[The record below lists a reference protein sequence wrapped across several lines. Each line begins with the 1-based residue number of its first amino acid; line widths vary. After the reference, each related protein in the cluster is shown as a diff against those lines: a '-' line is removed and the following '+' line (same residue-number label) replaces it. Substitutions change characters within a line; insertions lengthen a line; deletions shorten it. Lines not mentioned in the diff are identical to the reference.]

1 MVSLTGIEILEL
13 KDEIGVKEK
22 DFLAKEKELNWLYE
36 TSMAEASGNIK
47 EKEETLSRQ
56 GEELSAL
63 QEQLMRARESGMAVI
78 FMMMTLTVTMMMP
91 IIIIKLIMMKVLS
104 GRHIQT
110 LPARLHS
117 WNYFFTSRDGVMAMM
132 SMIIIHDDN
141 YNDYDDNRDD
151 SW

>member
-1 MVSLTGIEILEL
+1 MLANDLFSNRISLTGIEILEL

-56 GEELSAL
+56 GEELSDL

-78 FMMMTLTVTMMMP
+78 FMMMMMMMIMMMTLTVTMTMMMP

-117 WNYFFTSRDGVMAMM
+117 
-132 SMIIIHDDN
+132 
-141 YNDYDDNRDD
+141 
-151 SW
+151 

>member
-1 MVSLTGIEILEL
+1 MLANDLFSNRISLTGIEILEL

-56 GEELSAL
+56 GEELSDL

-78 FMMMTLTVTMMMP
+78 FMMMMIMMIMMMTLTVTMTMMMP

-117 WNYFFTSRDGVMAMM
+117 
-132 SMIIIHDDN
+132 
-141 YNDYDDNRDD
+141 
-151 SW
+151 

>member
-1 MVSLTGIEILEL
+1 MTGIEILEL

-56 GEELSAL
+56 GEELSDL

-78 FMMMTLTVTMMMP
+78 FMMMMMMMIMMMTLTVTMTMMMP

-117 WNYFFTSRDGVMAMM
+117 WNYCSTPG
-132 SMIIIHDDN
+132 DDDDD
-141 YNDYDDNRDD
+141 NDYD
-151 SW
+151 

>member
-1 MVSLTGIEILEL
+1 MLANDLFSNRISLTGIEILEL

-56 GEELSAL
+56 GEELSDL

-78 FMMMTLTVTMMMP
+78 FMMMTLTVTMTMMMP
-91 IIIIKLIMMKVLS
+91 IIIVKLIMMKVLS

-110 LPARLHS
+110 LPARLHL
-117 WNYFFTSRDGVMAMM
+117 
-132 SMIIIHDDN
+132 
-141 YNDYDDNRDD
+141 
-151 SW
+151 

>member
-1 MVSLTGIEILEL
+1 MLANDLFSNRISLTGIEILEL

-56 GEELSAL
+56 GEELSDL

-78 FMMMTLTVTMMMP
+78 FMMMMIMIMMMTLTVTMTMMMP

-110 LPARLHS
+110 LPARLHL
-117 WNYFFTSRDGVMAMM
+117 
-132 SMIIIHDDN
+132 
-141 YNDYDDNRDD
+141 
-151 SW
+151 

>member
-1 MVSLTGIEILEL
+1 MEL

-56 GEELSAL
+56 GEELSDL

-78 FMMMTLTVTMMMP
+78 FMMMIMMMTLTVTMTMMMP

-117 WNYFFTSRDGVMAMM
+117 
-132 SMIIIHDDN
+132 
-141 YNDYDDNRDD
+141 
-151 SW
+151 

>member
-1 MVSLTGIEILEL
+1 MEL

-56 GEELSAL
+56 GEELSDL

-78 FMMMTLTVTMMMP
+78 FMMMMMIMMMTLTVTMTMMMP

-117 WNYFFTSRDGVMAMM
+117 
-132 SMIIIHDDN
+132 
-141 YNDYDDNRDD
+141 
-151 SW
+151 

>member
-1 MVSLTGIEILEL
+1 MLANDLFSNRISLTGIEILEL

-56 GEELSAL
+56 GEELSDL

-78 FMMMTLTVTMMMP
+78 FMMMMMMMIMMMTLTVTMMMP

-117 WNYFFTSRDGVMAMM
+117 
-132 SMIIIHDDN
+132 
-141 YNDYDDNRDD
+141 
-151 SW
+151 

>member
-1 MVSLTGIEILEL
+1 MEL

-56 GEELSAL
+56 GEELSDL

-78 FMMMTLTVTMMMP
+78 FMMMMIIMTVTMTMMMP

-117 WNYFFTSRDGVMAMM
+117 
-132 SMIIIHDDN
+132 
-141 YNDYDDNRDD
+141 
-151 SW
+151 

>member
-1 MVSLTGIEILEL
+1 MLANNLSSYRISLTGIEILEL

-56 GEELSAL
+56 GEELSEL

-110 LPARLHS
+110 LPARLHL
-117 WNYFFTSRDGVMAMM
+117 
-132 SMIIIHDDN
+132 
-141 YNDYDDNRDD
+141 
-151 SW
+151 

>member
-1 MVSLTGIEILEL
+1 MLAETTDRDGDVDCLLLANYRLSKTISLTGIEILEL

-56 GEELSAL
+56 GEELSDL

-78 FMMMTLTVTMMMP
+78 FMMMIMMMTLTVTMTMMMP

-117 WNYFFTSRDGVMAMM
+117 
-132 SMIIIHDDN
+132 
-141 YNDYDDNRDD
+141 
-151 SW
+151 

>member
-1 MVSLTGIEILEL
+1 MLANGLFSKRISLTGIEILEL

-56 GEELSAL
+56 GEELSDL

-78 FMMMTLTVTMMMP
+78 FMMMMMIMMMTLTVTMTMMMP

-117 WNYFFTSRDGVMAMM
+117 
-132 SMIIIHDDN
+132 
-141 YNDYDDNRDD
+141 
-151 SW
+151 

>member
-1 MVSLTGIEILEL
+1 MEL

-56 GEELSAL
+56 GEELSDL

-78 FMMMTLTVTMMMP
+78 FMMMMMMMMMMMTLTVTMTMMMP

-110 LPARLHS
+110 LPARLHL
-117 WNYFFTSRDGVMAMM
+117 
-132 SMIIIHDDN
+132 
-141 YNDYDDNRDD
+141 
-151 SW
+151 